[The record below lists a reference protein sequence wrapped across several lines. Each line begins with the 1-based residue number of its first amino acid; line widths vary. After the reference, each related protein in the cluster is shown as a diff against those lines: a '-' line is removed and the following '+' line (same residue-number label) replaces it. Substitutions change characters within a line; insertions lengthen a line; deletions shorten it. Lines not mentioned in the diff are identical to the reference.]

1 MTSARA
7 RSVLTV
13 HSVRRL
19 VDHWST
25 ALARQAPMDE
35 LLPHLANGL
44 LLELPDRTLRGVG
57 EFQTWYRESGARS
70 LADARPV
77 GGDVRIRLASPIH
90 AQVTITDAP
99 APPGLGSAHQ
109 AWWVVLQ
116 AGAPRI
122 RSVVVRQPAPAGVL
136 SSV

>member
-1 MTSARA
+1 MTSAPA

-19 VDHWST
+19 VDQWTT
-25 ALARQAPMDE
+25 ALARRAPLDE

-57 EFQTWYRESGARS
+57 EFQAWYRESGARS
-70 LADARPV
+70 LADARRA
-77 GGDVRIRLASPIH
+77 GGDVQVRLASPIH
-90 AQVTITDAP
+90 AQVTITNSP
-99 APPGLGSAHQ
+99 ASPGLGTTHQ